1 MIATVQ
7 QPKDILKQR
16 DNHNSYIM
24 MTDSSIPVMN
34 KPVDM
39 MEVGPNGNNL
49 QAAARKR
56 HPVEVLQRQ
65 QGKLLLIFFFFIPPH
80 HVNDMTKS

>member
-1 MIATVQ
+1 
-7 QPKDILKQR
+7 
-16 DNHNSYIM
+16 
-24 MTDSSIPVMN
+24 MTDSNIPVMN
-34 KPVDM
+34 KPADM

-65 QGKLLLIFFFFIPPH
+65 QGKVFSFFFVTI
-80 HVNDMTKS
+80 